1 MHVAVVGM
9 GNMGRA
15 FAARSIECGH
25 QVTVWNRSAGRADEL
40 VERGAREADSP
51 AAAASDADV
60 VLVVLTDDGAVEAV
74 CLGDDGVVSGMAGH
88 TVLAN
93 VSTVSPALARRL
105 ADAGPEGRVLDLPV
119 LGSPDAV
126 RGGKGRFLVGGPG
139 PALATIEPILADL
152 GASTIHCGPSGTGA
166 VMKLVCN
173 LLLVTG
179 VAAVAEGVSIAR
191 GQGIGDDM
199 IRTVLGDA
207 PVVSPASRQRL
218 EPVLD
223 ADHQGWFGPALARK
237 DVRLAVELA
246 RQSGAEVRL
255 GPAADELL
263 TAVIERGRDWPD
275 LAAVIEAFSQ

>member
-1 MHVAVVGM
+1 MHVAVIGM

-25 QVTVWNRSAGRADEL
+25 RVTVWNRSAGRAEEL
-40 VERGAREADSP
+40 VGQGAEEAASP

-60 VLVVLTDDGAVEAV
+60 VLVVLTDDAAVESV
-74 CLGDDGVVSGMAGH
+74 CLGGDGVVSGMADD
-88 TVLAN
+88 TILAN

-105 ADAGPEGRVLDLPV
+105 ADAGPDDRVLDTPV
-119 LGSPDAV
+119 LGSPEAV
-126 RGGKGRFLVGGPG
+126 KGGKGRFLVGGPAS
-139 PALATIEPILADL
+139 ALATVEPVLGDL

-191 GQGIGDDM
+191 GQSIGDDM
-199 IRTVLGDA
+199 IRTVLNEA

-218 EPVLD
+218 DPVLD
-223 ADHQGWFGPALARK
+223 SEHSGWFGPALARK
-237 DVRLAVELA
+237 DVRLAVDLA
-246 RQSGAEVRL
+246 RQGGAAVRL
-255 GPAADELL
+255 GPAADDLL
-263 TAVIERGRDWPD
+263 TRLIDQGHDWPD
-275 LAAVIEAFSQ
+275 LAAVIEALQ